1 MPVPDEFEKN
11 TSMNKRALL
20 IAFHF
25 PPQAA
30 SSGIQRTLSFSR
42 HLGSY
47 GWEPL
52 VLSAHPRAYPEQNPS
67 QLASVPA
74 GLVVKRAFTLDT
86 KRDLGVRGRYFGPLA
101 LPDRWVWWW
110 FAAVPAGLSLIRRHK
125 PQVIWS
131 TFPIATAHLIGLAL
145 HRLTGLPWIADFR
158 DPMVQPAYPSYQPQR
173 KAYAWI
179 ERQTIKHCHKAV
191 FTTHSAMASYRTRF
205 PDLPA
210 DKFVVIENGYD
221 EDTFSQAAGVSL
233 PAQPARRRLTLV
245 HSGVLYDTGRDPSA
259 FLEALARL
267 KRAGKVDANTLRVIL
282 RAPGNAEAI
291 GACAKR
297 LDVDDIAEVAPAVP
311 YREALQEMLS
321 SDGLMV
327 FQGTPF
333 NTQIPAKVYE
343 YFRARKPILG
353 LVDREGETARVLASA
368 GFNSIATMDSP
379 DEIAG
384 VLERFLGEVAHG
396 SAHVASPELVARS
409 SRSGRACQLA
419 GVFDEIAGTRCVEVA
434 A

>member
-1 MPVPDEFEKN
+1 MM
-11 TSMNKRALL
+11 SMNKRALL

-86 KRDLGVRGRYFGPLA
+86 KRDLGLRGRYFGPLA

-125 PQVIWS
+125 PKVIWS

-158 DPMVQPAYPSYQPQR
+158 DPMVQPAYPSYGPQR
-173 KAYAWI
+173 KSYAWI
-179 ERQTIKHCHKAV
+179 ERQAIMRCHKAV
-191 FTTHSAMASYRTRF
+191 FTTHSAMASYRARF
-205 PDLPA
+205 PEVPA

-221 EDTFSQAAGVSL
+221 EDNFSLAGVA
-233 PAQPARRRLTLV
+233 PVAAPQPARPLKLL

-259 FLEALARL
+259 FLEAIARF
-267 KRAGKVDANTLRVIL
+267 KRAGKVDAGTLRVVL

-291 GACAKR
+291 GACAR
-297 LDVDDIAEVAPAVP
+297 GLEVEDIVEVAPAVP
-311 YREALQEMLS
+311 YREALREMLS
-321 SDGLMV
+321 ADALLV

-333 NTQIPAKVYE
+333 NTQVPAKVYE

-353 LVDREGETARVLASA
+353 LVDREGETARVLAGA

-384 VLERFLGEVAHG
+384 VLERFLREVRSG

-409 SRSGRACQLA
+409 SRAGRACQLA
-419 GVFDEIAGTRCVEVA
+419 GVFDDIAGARCVEVA

>member
-1 MPVPDEFEKN
+1 MTN
-11 TSMNKRALL
+11 MNKRALL

-101 LPDRWVWWW
+101 LPDRWVSWW

-125 PQVIWS
+125 PEVIWS

-158 DPMVQPAYPSYQPQR
+158 DPMVQPAYPSYTPQR

-179 ERQTIKHCHKAV
+179 ERQTIKRCHKAV
-191 FTTHSAMASYRTRF
+191 FTTHSAMASYRARF

-221 EDTFSQAAGVSL
+221 EETFQAAGVPA
-233 PAQPARRRLTLV
+233 PAQQTPRPLTLV

-259 FLEALARL
+259 FLEAVARL
-267 KRAGKVDANTLRVIL
+267 KRAGKVDAGSLRIIL
-282 RAPGNAEAI
+282 RAPGNADAI

-297 LDVDDIAEVAPAVP
+297 LEVDDIAEVAPAVP
-311 YREALQEMLS
+311 YRQALQEMLAA
-321 SDGLMV
+321 DGLLV

-353 LVDREGETARVLASA
+353 LVDREGETARVLGAA
-368 GFNSIATMDSP
+368 GFNSIATMDGP
-379 DEIAG
+379 GEIAG
-384 VLERFLGEVAHG
+384 VLERFLGQVKEG

-409 SRSGRACQLA
+409 SRAGRARQLA
-419 GVFDEIAGTRCVEVA
+419 CVFDAVVAGRCVEVPA
-434 A
+434 